1 MDDEQLNQRIKYLA
15 EHGGLW
21 DDPLADIRRGVR
33 WAVGIGAL
41 ALVVALVGLVR

>member
-1 MDDEQLNQRIKYLA
+1 MSDEQLKQRIQYLT

-33 WAVGIGAL
+33 WAVGIGA
-41 ALVVALVGLVR
+41 VALLVLFINLLR